1 MFMVLV
7 DYYFFFSSRRRHT
20 RCALVTGVQTCALPI
35 LSSRPLVGSYGG
47 FNSSRRCGF
56 YSFGALGMA
65 ALRSDPGV
73 EFGRRKSL
81 NRDRHEAMAH
91 TAQFRTLTII
101 NARLFY
107 GKSPFVDATR
117 NRILFQPES
126 WNGKAVNDVGPR
138 SERRRA
144 GKEGVSTCKTL
155 G

>member
-1 MFMVLV
+1 
-7 DYYFFFSSRRRHT
+7 
-20 RCALVTGVQTCALPI
+20 
-35 LSSRPLVGSYGG
+35 
-47 FNSSRRCGF
+47 
-56 YSFGALGMA
+56 MA

-138 SERRRA
+138 QQNFDGRTEEHTSELQSLLRTSYA
-144 GKEGVSTCKTL
+144 VFCLKK
-155 G
+155 

>member
-1 MFMVLV
+1 
-7 DYYFFFSSRRRHT
+7 
-20 RCALVTGVQTCALPI
+20 
-35 LSSRPLVGSYGG
+35 
-47 FNSSRRCGF
+47 
-56 YSFGALGMA
+56 MA

-117 NRILFQPES
+117 NRIIFQPES
-126 WNGKAVNDVGPR
+126 WNGKAVNDVGSRQQNFDGADQIGRAHVGTTATNAHDVCRPLL
-138 SERRRA
+138 ETKTKKKHDTHRR
-144 GKEGVSTCKTL
+144 
-155 G
+155 

>member
-1 MFMVLV
+1 
-7 DYYFFFSSRRRHT
+7 
-20 RCALVTGVQTCALPI
+20 
-35 LSSRPLVGSYGG
+35 
-47 FNSSRRCGF
+47 
-56 YSFGALGMA
+56 MA

-117 NRILFQPES
+117 NRILF
-126 WNGKAVNDVGPR
+126 R
-138 SERRRA
+138 SEEHTSELQSLMRISYA
-144 GKEGVSTCKTL
+144 VFCLKKKIKTITRTEL
-155 G
+155 EYYKTK